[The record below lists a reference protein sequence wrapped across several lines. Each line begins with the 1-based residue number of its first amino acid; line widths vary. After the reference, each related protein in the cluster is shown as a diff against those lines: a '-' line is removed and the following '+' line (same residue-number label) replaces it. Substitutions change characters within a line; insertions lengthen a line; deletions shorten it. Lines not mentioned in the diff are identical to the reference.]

1 MRLSIIIP
9 LYNEAQLIDE
19 VIKRIKAAYLPVNI
33 TKEIIIVNDGSTD
46 DSYDRLKKYN
56 IDPEIRIFNLNKNKG
71 KAAAVK
77 LGIKISTGDIILIQD
92 ADLEYNPD
100 DYPRLI
106 EPIIANKSRVV
117 FGSRFKGTIKRMRL
131 INRIAN
137 IISNATVNMLFNA
150 KITDVN
156 TGYKMF
162 RRDALDDIKIISKNF
177 TFETEI
183 TARLLNK
190 GYKIYEVP
198 IQYTARSK
206 AEGKKITWPKAL
218 QMYWGIIKYRMIRD
232 SRTQK

>member
-1 MRLSIIIP
+1 MKLSIIIP
-9 LYNEAQLIDE
+9 LYNERWLIAE
-19 VIKRIKAAYLPVNI
+19 LIKKVKAVYFPVNI

-46 DSYDRLKKYN
+46 DSYDQLKKYN
-56 IDPEIRIFNLNKNKG
+56 IDPEIKIFNLNKNKG
-71 KAAAVK
+71 KTEAVK

-117 FGSRFKGTIKRMRL
+117 YGSRFKGTIKGMHL

-137 IISNATVNMLFNA
+137 IVTNATVNMLFNA

-156 TGYKMF
+156 TCYKVF
-162 RRDALDDIKIISKNF
+162 RKGALDDIKITSKDF
-177 TFETEI
+177 TFDTEI
-183 TARLLNK
+183 TAKLLNK

-198 IQYTARSK
+198 IRYTARSK
-206 AEGKKITWPKAL
+206 TEGKKITWLKAL
-218 QMYWGIIKYRMIRD
+218 QTFWAIIRYKFKTD
-232 SRTQK
+232 S